1 MKNSYKYIEIFN
13 FLKPFL
19 WDNLTNKFKIRLLIC
34 VTFLFFAKV
43 ATLITPIFLGKT
55 IDSLTLINDNTNIA
69 IVVVIGLI
77 IAYGLAK
84 ISSLAFNEI
93 KDSFFSSISQLATRE
108 IGMIVFKHLHSLSLD
123 FHLKRN
129 TGSLSRFIDRGTKGI
144 DFLLRYVVFNI
155 LPIIIEIIFVCIIFS
170 YLFGLTYTLVTFLTV
185 FLYILITFKITQW
198 RIKFRKELNSADNN
212 VSNTII
218 ESLINFETVKYFG
231 NENFEFKK
239 LNNFLKKYET
249 FANKNR
255 SSLSIL
261 NISQNL
267 TIMSGII
274 VLLIMSSLSVQKN
287 ILTVGDFII
296 INTYLLQLYQPL
308 NFLGSVYREIRQSIV
323 DMENMFNLLKIENKK
338 NLQVE
343 NLKSYTNFFIEFQ
356 NVNFSYEKTKT
367 LNNLSFSIKKGEKVA
382 FVGPTG
388 SGKTTIFR
396 LLFKFYDNFS
406 GNIFIDGIN
415 IKKIPKEKI
424 SNIFGIIPQDVV
436 LFNES
441 IFFNINYGKLSKNN
455 NDVINAARNSEIH
468 DFIINLP
475 EKYETL
481 VGERGLKLSGG
492 EKQRIAIARAIL
504 KDPSIL
510 LLDEASSSLD
520 LKTELKI
527 QKNLEK
533 ISTNRTIISI
543 AHRLTSIQNYDK
555 IFFLKKGKVV
565 EYGSHKDL
573 IKLKDYYYKMWMS
586 QRIKS

>member
-1 MKNSYKYIEIFN
+1 
-13 FLKPFL
+13 
-19 WDNLTNKFKIRLLIC
+19 
-34 VTFLFFAKV
+34 
-43 ATLITPIFLGKT
+43 
-55 IDSLTLINDNTNIA
+55 
-69 IVVVIGLI
+69 
-77 IAYGLAK
+77 
-84 ISSLAFNEI
+84 
-93 KDSFFSSISQLATRE
+93 
-108 IGMIVFKHLHSLSLD
+108 MIVFKHLHSLSLD

-155 LPIIIEIIFVCIIFS
+155 LPIILEIIFVCIIFS

-323 DMENMFNLLKIENKK
+323 DMENMFNLLKVENKK
-338 NLQVE
+338 KSQVE
-343 NLKSYTNFFIEFQ
+343 NNKSHTNFFLL
-356 NVNFSYEKTKT
+356 NFKM
-367 LNNLSFSIKKGEKVA
+367 LIFPMKKQKH
-382 FVGPTG
+382 
-388 SGKTTIFR
+388 
-396 LLFKFYDNFS
+396 L
-406 GNIFIDGIN
+406 
-415 IKKIPKEKI
+415 
-424 SNIFGIIPQDVV
+424 II
-436 LFNES
+436 
-441 IFFNINYGKLSKNN
+441 
-455 NDVINAARNSEIH
+455 
-468 DFIINLP
+468 
-475 EKYETL
+475 
-481 VGERGLKLSGG
+481 
-492 EKQRIAIARAIL
+492 
-504 KDPSIL
+504 
-510 LLDEASSSLD
+510 
-520 LKTELKI
+520 
-527 QKNLEK
+527 
-533 ISTNRTIISI
+533 
-543 AHRLTSIQNYDK
+543 
-555 IFFLKKGKVV
+555 
-565 EYGSHKDL
+565 
-573 IKLKDYYYKMWMS
+573 
-586 QRIKS
+586 

>member
-1 MKNSYKYIEIFN
+1 M
-13 FLKPFL
+13 
-19 WDNLTNKFKIRLLIC
+19 RLLIC

-43 ATLITPIFLGKT
+43 GTLITPIFLGKT
-55 IDSLTLINDNTNIA
+55 IDSLALINENSNIA
-69 IVVVIGLI
+69 IVLVIGLI

-155 LPIIIEIIFVCIIFS
+155 LPIILEIIFVCIIFS

-338 NLQVE
+338 KSQVE
-343 NLKSYTNFFIEFQ
+343 NTKSRTDFFIEFQ

-367 LNNLSFSIKKGEKVA
+367 LNNLSFGIKKGQKVA

-406 GNIFIDGIN
+406 GNIFIDGTN

-424 SNIFGIIPQDVV
+424 SNLFGIIPQDVV

-455 NDVINAARNSEIH
+455 NDVFNAARKSEIH

-533 ISTNRTIISI
+533 ISKNRTIISI

-555 IFFLKKGKVV
+555 IFFLKKGKVS
-565 EYGSHKDL
+565 ECGSHKDL
-573 IKLKDYYYKMWMS
+573 IKLKDQYYKMWMS

>member
-1 MKNSYKYIEIFN
+1 M
-13 FLKPFL
+13 
-19 WDNLTNKFKIRLLIC
+19 RLLIC
-34 VTFLFFAKV
+34 VTFLFSAKV
-43 ATLITPIFLGKT
+43 GTLITPIFLGKT
-55 IDSLTLINDNTNIA
+55 IDSLALINENSNIA
-69 IVVVIGLI
+69 IVLVIGLI

-155 LPIIIEIIFVCIIFS
+155 LPIILEIIFVCIIFS

-338 NLQVE
+338 KSQVE
-343 NLKSYTNFFIEFQ
+343 NTKSRTDFFIEFQ

-367 LNNLSFSIKKGEKVA
+367 LNNLSFGIKKGQKVA

-406 GNIFIDGIN
+406 GNIFIDGTN

-424 SNIFGIIPQDVV
+424 SNLFGIIPQDVV

-455 NDVINAARNSEIH
+455 NDVFNAARKSEIH

-555 IFFLKKGKVV
+555 IFFLKKGKVS
-565 EYGSHKDL
+565 ECGSHKDL
-573 IKLKDYYYKMWMS
+573 IKLKDQYYKMWMS

>member
-19 WDNLTNKFKIRLLIC
+19 WDNLTNKFKMRLLIC
-34 VTFLFFAKV
+34 VTFLFFAKA
-43 ATLITPIFLGKT
+43 ATLIAPIFLGKT

-69 IVVVIGLI
+69 IVLVIGLI

-155 LPIIIEIIFVCIIFS
+155 LPIILEIIFVCIIFS

-212 VSNTII
+212 VSSTII

-338 NLQVE
+338 KSQVE
-343 NLKSYTNFFIEFQ
+343 NTKSHTDFFIEFQ
-356 NVNFSYEKTKT
+356 NVNFSYEKIKT
-367 LNNLSFSIKKGEKVA
+367 LNNLSFGIKKGQKVA

-406 GNIFIDGIN
+406 GNIFIDGTN

-424 SNIFGIIPQDVV
+424 SNLFGIIPQDVV

-455 NDVINAARNSEIH
+455 NDVFNAARKSEIH

-533 ISTNRTIISI
+533 ISKNRTIISI

-555 IFFLKKGKVV
+555 IFFLKKGKVF
-565 EYGSHKDL
+565 ECGSHKDL
-573 IKLKDYYYKMWMS
+573 IKLKDQYYKMWMS

>member
-19 WDNLTNKFKIRLLIC
+19 WDNLTNKFKMRLLIC
-34 VTFLFFAKV
+34 VTFLFFAKA
-43 ATLITPIFLGKT
+43 ATLIAPIFLGKT

-69 IVVVIGLI
+69 IVLVIGLI

-155 LPIIIEIIFVCIIFS
+155 LPIILEIIFVCIIFC

-212 VSNTII
+212 VSSTII

-338 NLQVE
+338 KSQVE
-343 NLKSYTNFFIEFQ
+343 NTKSRTDFFIEFQ
-356 NVNFSYEKTKT
+356 NVNFSYEKIKT
-367 LNNLSFSIKKGEKVA
+367 LNNLSFGIKKGQKVA

-406 GNIFIDGIN
+406 GNIFIDGTN

-424 SNIFGIIPQDVV
+424 SNLFGIIPQDVV

-455 NDVINAARNSEIH
+455 NDVFNAARKSEIH

-533 ISTNRTIISI
+533 ISKNRTIISI

-555 IFFLKKGKVV
+555 IFFLKKGKVS
-565 EYGSHKDL
+565 ECGSHKDL
-573 IKLKDYYYKMWMS
+573 IKLKNQYYKMWMS